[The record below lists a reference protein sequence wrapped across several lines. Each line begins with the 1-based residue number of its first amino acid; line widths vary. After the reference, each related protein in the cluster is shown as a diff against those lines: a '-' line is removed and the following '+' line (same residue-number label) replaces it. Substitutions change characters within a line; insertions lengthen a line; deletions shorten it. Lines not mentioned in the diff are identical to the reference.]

1 MTTVDKLL
9 VQGIRSFGP
18 HKRNVIDFYTPL
30 TLIVGQNG
38 AGKTVWHIVVF
49 LFIIAPIL
57 LFADNHRMPE
67 IRMYW

>member
-38 AGKTVWHIVVF
+38 AGKTVSTVMCGYIFHLIF
-49 LFIIAPIL
+49 NKPL
-57 LFADNHRMPE
+57 LFFFSFFDL
-67 IRMYW
+67 

>member
-18 HKRNVIDFYTPL
+18 HKKNLIDFYTPL

-38 AGKTVWHIVVF
+38 AGKTVC
-49 LFIIAPIL
+49 
-57 LFADNHRMPE
+57 
-67 IRMYW
+67 

>member
-1 MTTVDKLL
+1 MHFTQLLMTTVDKLL

-38 AGKTVWHIVVF
+38 AGKTVST
-49 LFIIAPIL
+49 L
-57 LFADNHRMPE
+57 LSRVAVLCPLCFYCRLS
-67 IRMYW
+67 

>member
-38 AGKTVWHIVVF
+38 AGKTVCNINN
-49 LFIIAPIL
+49 LFKPNRIIRP
-57 LFADNHRMPE
+57 
-67 IRMYW
+67 